1 MAWNNNGG
9 GQGPWGSGSH
19 SPQPPDME
27 KVFNLAKEKFLSKLP
42 GGQVWPAISV
52 AVFFLWMATGIY
64 VVGPDEEGVVVRFGR
79 YVETTTPGPHFHLP
93 YPIES
98 VYTPQVTQIQRI
110 EIGYR
115 SRGRANSD
123 VAAESLMLT
132 GDENI
137 IDIDL
142 SVQYRIQ
149 EGGAAN
155 FLFNVRNPGDDPHNA
170 VRNAAESAI
179 RQVIGR
185 NDIDTALTSGKEK
198 IQTNTRITMQEIL
211 DSYKSG
217 IAVVNVQLQQVAPP
231 QEVIHAFKDVASA
244 REDRERSINEAQG
257 YKNDVIPR
265 AKGQAAQEIL
275 QAEGYKATK
284 IARAT
289 GEVNRFLALLNE
301 YSKAPD
307 VTRARLYL
315 ETMEEV
321 LANTKKVVMHSDA
334 GRGVLPFLSLSGSV
348 ATGTGNVPTSVPPQ
362 TQGVKP

>member
-1 MAWNNNGG
+1 MVWNNNGG
-9 GQGPWGSGSH
+9 GQQGPWGSGGS

-27 KVFNLAKEKFLSKLP
+27 KVFLLAKEKLLSKFP
-42 GGQVWPAISV
+42 GGRIWPAV
-52 AVFFLWMATGIY
+52 AAIIFFLWMLTGIY
-64 VVGPDEEGVVVRFGR
+64 LVGPDEQGVVVRFGR
-79 YVETTTPGPHFHLP
+79 YVETTGPGPHFHLP

-98 VYTPQVTQIQRI
+98 VYTPQVTQIQRV

-115 SRGRANSD
+115 TRGRTNTD
-123 VAAESLMLT
+123 VSVESLMLT

-149 EGGAAN
+149 EDGAAN

-185 NDIDTALTSGKEK
+185 NDIDTALTIGKEK
-198 IQTNTRITMQEIL
+198 IQTNTRVTMQEIL

-217 IAVVNVQLQQVAPP
+217 IVVVNVQLQQVAPP
-231 QEVIHAFKDVASA
+231 QEVVHAFKDVASA

-257 YKNDVIPR
+257 YKNDILPR
-265 AKGQAAQEIL
+265 AKGQAAQEIQ

-284 IARAT
+284 VARAK
-289 GEVNRFLALLNE
+289 GEVNRFLALLDQ
-301 YSKAPD
+301 YTKAPEI
-307 VTRARLYL
+307 TRTRLYL

-321 LANTKKVVMHSDA
+321 LAKTKKVVLHNDA
-334 GRGVLPFLSLSGSV
+334 GRGVLPLLPL
-348 ATGTGNVPTSVPPQ
+348 TGAFPTPTLLQPQ
-362 TQGVKP
+362 PQGARQ

>member
-9 GQGPWGSGSH
+9 GQQGPWGSGS
-19 SPQPPDME
+19 STPQPPDLE
-27 KVFNLAKEKFLSKLP
+27 KIFNLAKDRFMGKLP
-42 GGQVWPAISV
+42 GGAMWPIV
-52 AVFFLWMATGIY
+52 GLVVFILWMATGIY
-64 VVGPDEEGVVVRFGR
+64 VVAPDEQGVVVRFGR
-79 YVETTTPGPHFHLP
+79 YIETTDPGPHFHLP

-115 SRGRANSD
+115 SRGRNNTD
-123 VAAESLMLT
+123 VPAESLMLT

-149 EGGAAN
+149 ENGAAN

-185 NDIDTALTSGKEK
+185 NDIDTALTSGKEI
-198 IQTNTRITMQEIL
+198 IQTNTKVTMQEIL

-217 IAVVNVQLQQVAPP
+217 IIVINVQLQQVAPP

-244 REDRERSINEAQG
+244 REDRERAINEAQG
-257 YKNDVIPR
+257 YQNDILPR
-265 AKGQAAQEIL
+265 AKGQAAQEIQ

-284 IARAT
+284 IARAK
-289 GEVNRFLALLNE
+289 GEVNRFLALLTE
-301 YSKAPD
+301 FKKAPEI
-307 VTRARLYL
+307 TRSRLYI

-321 LANTKKVVMHSDA
+321 LANTKKVIMHPDA
-334 GRGVLPFLSLSGSV
+334 SRGVLPFLPLTKTSPV
-348 ATGTGNVPTSVPPQ
+348 AIPTQPQ
-362 TQGVKP
+362 EVKQ